1 MKAQATGTA
10 VQRAT
15 WDYITAALADPML
28 QIGIAGPPGVSK
40 THATMQCRVNS
51 SNTSLAKVTHKIQSH
66 SELSPAEILGMYVP
80 IDQTFDWMPGPID
93 ICYSQGG
100 LLVIDEIIEA
110 SGPVKTFLYGAM
122 DRGPGGTISYAGR
135 VFEQQPGYQ
144 VVATMNGWPD
154 QGGLPPAL
162 LDRFD
167 AWFIVTQPSEEQL
180 ALLESDLRDICRD
193 SYDPEVVEDEMAG
206 PDITFRMLMG
216 LQKLRKIMPLEMA
229 VLSSCRGNKILAQ
242 SLYEVLQL
250 TDSEEDEPEPV
261 EYSKGAVRPAAQVK
275 TGKAVFV
282 GGSGVTVKDVPIVD
296 DDEDDDLYGSDD
308 KDDDDGLE
316 DEWEDE

>member
-1 MKAQATGTA
+1 MKAQPTGTA

-15 WDYITAALADPML
+15 WDYIKATLADPSL
-28 QIGIAGPPGVSK
+28 QVGVAGPPGVAK
-40 THATMQCRVNS
+40 THNTMMCRMLSTNKA
-51 SNTSLAKVTHKIQSH
+51 LAKITHKVQSH

-80 IDQTFDWMPGPID
+80 IDATFDWMPGPID

-110 SGPVKTFLYGAM
+110 SGPVKTFLYGAL

-167 AWFIVTQPSEEQL
+167 AWFIVTQPSDEQL
-180 ALLESDLRDICRD
+180 ALLEPDLRDICRD
-193 SYDPEVVEDEMAG
+193 SYDPDVVEDEMAG

-250 TDSEEDEPEPV
+250 TDSEEDEEEPA
-261 EYSKGAVRPAAQVK
+261 EYSKGVVRPGVYPAGSAA
-275 TGKAVFV
+275 AAFV
-282 GGSGVTVKDVPIVD
+282 GPATARAVIS
-296 DDEDDDLYGSDD
+296 DEDEIDADEDGSNE
-308 KDDDDGLE
+308 DDGLDE
-316 DEWEDE
+316 EWEDE

>member
-1 MKAQATGTA
+1 MKATATGTA

-15 WDYITAALADPML
+15 WDYITAALADPSL
-28 QIGIAGPPGVSK
+28 QVGVAGPPGVSK
-40 THATMQCRVNS
+40 TYMTMMCRINSVNKL
-51 SNTSLAKVTHKIQSH
+51 LAKVTHKVQSH

-80 IDQTFDWMPGPID
+80 IDNTFDWMPGPID

-110 SGPVKTFLYGAM
+110 SGPVKTFLYGAL

-167 AWFIVTQPSEEQL
+167 AWFIVTQPSAEQM
-180 ALLESDLRDICRD
+180 ALLEPDLRDVCEA

-206 PDITFRMLMG
+206 PEITFRMLMG

-229 VLSSCRGNKILAQ
+229 VLAAARGNKVQAQ

-250 TDSEEDEPEPV
+250 KDDEEDEPEPA
-261 EYSKGAVRPAAQVK
+261 EYSKGTVRPSTHVVT
-275 TGKAVFV
+275 TGIAVNRSLAKALED
-282 GGSGVTVKDVPIVD
+282 GEGDGDLE
-296 DDEDDDLYGSDD
+296 DDEDS
-308 KDDDDGLE
+308 DDDDGLE
-316 DEWEDE
+316 EEWEDE